1 MDCFYFSCNNTID
14 ATLPRPFPQAGIV
27 NKLPA
32 MRFPRRDI
40 NLPDDAL
47 RALLR
52 CDGRKLLHDF
62 VEVGDHS
69 TGQYS
74 MRVDNTWTDR
84 KYGC

>member
-1 MDCFYFSCNNTID
+1 MDFFHFPHNETTTV
-14 ATLPRPFPQAGIV
+14 TLPRPLPQARIINELSTV
-27 NKLPA
+27 
-32 MRFPRRDI
+32 RFPRRDI
-40 NLPDDAL
+40 NLPDDPL
-47 RALLR
+47 RALLW

-69 TGQYS
+69 TGQHS